1 MLLSDPILLPT
12 RLRSVTVTLVLAA
25 TVGIATA
32 SAQTVIVRS
41 AAPGAPVELTM
52 NGGTAVTATADSN
65 GDATLA
71 VPARAAEDDVQ
82 MHVDVCG
89 NLVRVVVV
97 SRGVQPAAAAP
108 NCTRTDFPSTFL
120 MRAVTTF
127 VVDISEQTAVVHL
140 SQGPPP
146 PEWVS
151 RGPIAHGRIA
161 WSEPSTGLAV
171 SAGVGFST
179 FSNAVTVACGTVTP
193 CDSSN
198 LGGTVTL
205 GAEYWIKKFVAA
217 QFAYLKPGDVTANGG
232 DTFTFDSRMQSRMVL
247 IGAKAG
253 TVTGPV
259 RIYGQG
265 GLNHHEATTT
275 VTETI
280 DTVTT
285 TLAQKSTGWS
295 WFAGGGAEAWF
306 SRFVGIYGELQI
318 VKLSAKPEGGGEG
331 GVDDRAT
338 FFMFGVRA
346 RLGR

>member
-1 MLLSDPILLPT
+1 MPLSDPISLTT
-12 RLRSVTVTLVLAA
+12 RLRFLTVTLVVAA
-25 TVGIATA
+25 TVGFGTA

-41 AAPGAPVELTM
+41 ATAGAPVELTM
-52 NGGTAVTATADSN
+52 NGGAAVTATADSA

-71 VPARAAEDDVQ
+71 VPARTAEDDVQ

-89 NLVRVVVV
+89 NLVRVLVV
-97 SRGVQPAAAAP
+97 SRGVQPAAPGP
-108 NCTRTDFPSTFL
+108 NCARTDFPSTFV

-151 RGPIAHGRIA
+151 RGPVVHGKIA
-161 WSEPSTGLAV
+161 WSTPSTGLAL

-179 FSNAVTVACGTVTP
+179 FSDAVTVACGTATP
-193 CDSSN
+193 CDSGN
-198 LGGTVTL
+198 FGGTVTL
-205 GAEYWIKKFVAA
+205 GAEYWIKPYVAA
-217 QFAYLKPGDVTANGG
+217 QVGYLKPADVTATGG
-232 DTFTFDSRMQSRMVL
+232 DTYTFDSRQQARVFF
-247 IGAKAG
+247 IGGKGGA
-253 TVTGPV
+253 VTGPV

-275 VTETI
+275 VVETI
-280 DTVTT
+280 NSVTT

-306 SRFVGIYGELQI
+306 SRFVAIYGELQL
-318 VKLSAKPEGGGEG
+318 VNFSAKPEGGGEG
-331 GVDDRAT
+331 GVNDRAT
-338 FFMFGVRA
+338 LFIFGVRA
-346 RLGR
+346 RFK